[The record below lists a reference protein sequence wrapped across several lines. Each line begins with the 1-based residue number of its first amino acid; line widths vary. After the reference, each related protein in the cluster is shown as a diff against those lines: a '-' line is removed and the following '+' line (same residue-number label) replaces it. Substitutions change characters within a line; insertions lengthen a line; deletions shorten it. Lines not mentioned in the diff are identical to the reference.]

1 MKINYENLPSA
12 IAALYKCARENENKQ
27 TGTGAIRVSDLC
39 CDVAAFLAYVKEEHD
54 IPKTNIKLQKLE
66 TAHRFSKDNFQVL
79 PADKQVLRREV
90 VKLFL
95 DRIADTDLVEVLE
108 RTDPVNG
115 FYDIIASIYVG
126 VKDGVDMDKVIKT
139 MNPFNP

>member
-1 MKINYENLPSA
+1 MKINYENLPKA
-12 IAALYKCARENENKQ
+12 ITALEQCASENENKQ
-27 TGTGAIRVSDLC
+27 TDTGNVRVSDLC
-39 CDVAAFLAYVKEEHD
+39 RDVAIFLAYVKEEHD
-54 IPKTNIKLQKLE
+54 IPKTHIKLQKLE

-139 MNPFNP
+139 MNPLNP